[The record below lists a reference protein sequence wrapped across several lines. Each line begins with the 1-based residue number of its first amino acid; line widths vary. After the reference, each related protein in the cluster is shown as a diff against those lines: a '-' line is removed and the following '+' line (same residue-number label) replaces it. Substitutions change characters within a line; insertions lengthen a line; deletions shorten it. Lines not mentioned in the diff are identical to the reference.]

1 MSVTMSR
8 RRIQAC
14 VLALFAGATTANGV
28 GGIER
33 ASDKR
38 MQPENL
44 VNFRADARTLAR
56 WMSSL

>member
-14 VLALFAGATTANGV
+14 VLALFAGATANGV

-33 ASDKR
+33 ASDKH

-44 VNFRADARTLAR
+44 GNFRADARTLAR

>member
-8 RRIQAC
+8 WRIHAC
-14 VLALFAGATTANGV
+14 VLALFAGAAANG
-28 GGIER
+28 GAGTER
-33 ASDKR
+33 ASDKH

-44 VNFRADARTLAR
+44 GNFRADARTLAR